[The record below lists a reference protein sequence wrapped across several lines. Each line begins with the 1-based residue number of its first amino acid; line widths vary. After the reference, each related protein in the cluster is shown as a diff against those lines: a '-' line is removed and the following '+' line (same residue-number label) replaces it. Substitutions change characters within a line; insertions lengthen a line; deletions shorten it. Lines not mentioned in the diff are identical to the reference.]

1 MKYQVK
7 YNNKGG
13 AVSVI
18 VAPGIPNIFEGEDTN
33 NLRFIKCKNI
43 NSIANTSYRLYNIDI
58 QAVTQKYKQNSCM
71 YPEHNNLFNLNC
83 LTPVKKDGFWIVEIP
98 ENYSLYKGMGCV
110 DKTNL
115 DLSNS
120 YGNKKSWY
128 SDFET
133 SQLYAKNEGEGIH
146 VYKPQRN
153 LTMFCLNNTENLQ
166 LLFSKIDNRKKNCLE
181 WKESIKKVIINVN
194 LIVDTF
200 QRLLVELNSANNVDE
215 TNSIIL
221 DLKMPINI
229 AKHFFVESNENMKNL
244 KKYVSSGENWRQSQT
259 LLESINNIKSIVKNI
274 DNLSQ
279 IVITGGALP
288 VPVLRSSSQ
297 QIRIANSPS
306 IMPLRAVSNP
316 ETQGDTERYQQISD
330 YISNIYNLIKFLT
343 IFKEETLVYPKVLED
358 EINNLEKKKN
368 TISFT
373 TGYGMSWLEQIRYMQ
388 THVVDRGD
396 QTNRF
401 NFKFRNVDAQS
412 DIIGFKKTDRTNK
425 TYCKFKINGSIFG
438 KDTTDL
444 NRVSLSTDED
454 LEMCNIIEEFFNVD
468 GYWSSSVISYYHER
482 GTLPREV
489 CIFNGRILNRDK
501 TDPMDW
507 MTYSK
512 NLEPPTA
519 NEEDRKKRANEKLPK
534 IPDSYSKII
543 YFKFDGEYDTKT
555 FKPIKIKKGLTPEQK
570 EAILENKIK
579 NVPLDPLTY
588 MFKGNKDGDLVTL

>member
-1 MKYQVK
+1 MKYQIK
-7 YNNKGG
+7 YNQKGG
-13 AVSVI
+13 VAL
-18 VAPGIPNIFEGEDTN
+18 VAPLGILNIFEGEDTN
-33 NLRFIKCKNI
+33 NLNFIKCKN
-43 NSIANTSYRLYNIDI
+43 NKSLANTPYRLYNIDI
-58 QAVTQKYKQNSCM
+58 KGITQKYKQNSCM

-83 LTPVKKDGFWIVEIP
+83 LTPVKKNGFWIVEIP

-133 SQLYAKNEGEGIH
+133 SQIYAKEEGDGIH

-153 LTMFCLNNTENLQ
+153 LTLFCLNNTENLK
-166 LLFSKIDNRKKNCLE
+166 LLISKIDNRKKNCLK
-181 WKESIKKVIINVN
+181 WKESIKKCIINVS

-215 TNSIIL
+215 TNSVIL
-221 DLKMPINI
+221 DLKIPINI
-229 AKHFFVESNENMKNL
+229 VKHFFVKSNDNMKNL
-244 KKYVSSGENWRQSQT
+244 KKYVNSGENWRQSQT
-259 LLESINNIKSIVKNI
+259 LLDSINNIKSIVKSI

-279 IVITGGALP
+279 IVVTGGALP

-297 QIRIANSPS
+297 QINRSGSQPILS
-306 IMPLRAVSNP
+306 LRAVSNP
-316 ETQGDTERYQQISD
+316 ERQYDTERYQQIND

-343 IFKEETLVYPKVLED
+343 IFKEETLVYPKVLEN

-368 TISFT
+368 NISFT
-373 TGYGMSWLEQIRYMQ
+373 TGYGMTWLEQIRYMQ
-388 THVVDRGD
+388 TQVVDRGS

-412 DIIGFKKTDRTNK
+412 DIIGFKKNDSTNK
-425 TYCKFKINGSIFG
+425 TYCKFKINGSTFG
-438 KDTTDL
+438 KDRNDL

-454 LEMCNIIEEFFNVD
+454 LQMCNIIEEFFNVD

-482 GTLPREV
+482 GTFPREV

-507 MTYSK
+507 MTYSRQ
-512 NLEPPTA
+512 LLPPAA

-534 IPDSYSKII
+534 LPDNYSKII
-543 YFKFDGEYDTKT
+543 YYKFDGEYDTKT
-555 FKPIKIKKGLTPEQK
+555 YKPIDIAPGLNVEQRA
-570 EAILENKIK
+570 AILDNQRE

-588 MFKGNKDGDLVTL
+588 MFRGNKEGDLVIF